1 MTGVEPNHVC
11 AARGARRVFTGLRL
25 AAIGLFL
32 LAPGHAAAGDFDAL
46 RGSFTSPFASSNYNQ
61 WDGINF
67 GVQIGASSMNTDFG
81 NSTGDLVA
89 FMLRNSTLEAQASPS
104 SWTVL
109 PNDLTNSMSY
119 GLFLGYNYQMGEI
132 VLGLDG
138 TYTRLNSM
146 NAQAADSITRIVT
159 VDGNPN
165 TVTID
170 ANSQNKLIDYATL
183 RARAGYAFGQFLPYA
198 FVGGAVGRFNYAVNA
213 TVTDVVS
220 IGGVAQPPVVFTG
233 SSAKD
238 NAIVGGFTLGLG
250 MDIALLPNVFLRGE
264 WEFVGFAQVNGIRST
279 INSGK
284 VGLGVKF

>member
-1 MTGVEPNHVC
+1 MTCVERI
-11 AARGARRVFTGLRL
+11 AAGAVRGARCSLAGLGF
-25 AAIGLFL
+25 AGLIL
-32 LAPGHAAAGDFDAL
+32 LAPGHAAAADMDWL
-46 RGSFTSPFASSNYNQ
+46 RGSFTSPFSSSSYSQ
-61 WDGINF
+61 WDGLNF
-67 GVQIGASSMNTDFG
+67 GVHIGVGSMSTDFG

-119 GLFLGYNYQMGEI
+119 GLFLGYNYQMEQL

-146 NAQAADSITRIVT
+146 TAQVADSITRIVT

-183 RARAGYAFGQFLPYA
+183 RVRAGYAFGQFQPYA

-220 IGGVAQPPVVFTG
+220 IGGVPQPPVVFSG
-233 SSAKD
+233 SNAKD

-250 MDIALLPNVFLRGE
+250 LDVAILPNVFLRGE
-264 WEFVGFAQVNGIRST
+264 WEYVGFAQVNGIRST

-284 VGLGVKF
+284 IGLGVRF